1 VIPHATRPPIAPG
14 VHAALVFTL
23 AFANYLLAT
32 PAAVMLDDD
41 GYFILAAYF
50 NGVAHPPGYPVY
62 TAAAH
67 IASLVPVGTVAWR
80 VHALSGL
87 FGALACAC
95 LWAIARRLV
104 DSSACAYIAA
114 LAFAFSSVFWSQAI
128 VAEVYTLNA
137 LFLFAL
143 MLLALH
149 YAASQPRPGDRRPC
163 WLAFGYGLSLA
174 NHWPLMLLST
184 PGLAALLWPRAAVL
198 LRSLPRL
205 LPFLIL
211 GLVPYLWMVLRSRYS
226 EISFSGP
233 IEDLHDFWFYLSRRE
248 YRDVDWQTTAGLYD
262 KLRFCGFVLR
272 ETVRQF
278 GPAGWLIALLGAVGQ
293 WRALGV
299 RVSGALSLIFIGST
313 FALAGLLGF
322 EYDAHRRNVFSQYPI
337 PAYGIAALWLGVGAR
352 MVIDFCRHRW
362 PTRVSGRVLQGALAL
377 LLVASTWLANAPA
390 NLRSRDNWAERYARV
405 TLETLEPNA
414 TFVMFGDYTEGPAAY
429 LHLIEGV
436 RPDVTLMQLYG
447 KVLATRLF
455 HPLHVARTQEI
466 TQAYRSF
473 LMNTPTPVYFFPSF
487 PVDTATD
494 FYGIYFRIT
503 RRDVPEPDRTVL
515 APRVVAYL
523 EDVARHGAP
532 ADASQR
538 VLYEYLID
546 HYCALLAIAHEASVD
561 GSDRRRLDELANAR
575 CGGYYGLLRRA
586 AVLLNKKPSDP
597 ARARTL
603 LRAAQD
609 RAGEVIRRSD
619 LARLE
624 HSLGQAESQLGDARQ
639 AARHFARSMELDP
652 AVDNPSRQA
661 LRVIR
666 APSAGASLDP

>member
-1 VIPHATRPPIAPG
+1 V
-14 VHAALVFTL
+14 VFTL
-23 AFANYLLAT
+23 VFANYLLAT

-50 NGVAHPPGYPVY
+50 NGVAHPPGYPLY

-67 IASLVPVGTVAWR
+67 LASLVPVGTVAWR
-80 VHALSGL
+80 VHAVSGL

-95 LWAIARRLV
+95 LWSIARRLV

-114 LAFAFSSVFWSQAI
+114 FAFAFSSTFWSQAI

-137 LFLFAL
+137 LLLLAL

-149 YAASQPRPGDRRPC
+149 YTHAAPRPGDRRPC

-184 PGLAALLWPRAAVL
+184 PALAALLWPRAGVL
-198 LRSLPRL
+198 LRAVPRL
-205 LPFLIL
+205 LPCLIL
-211 GLVPYLWMVLRSRYS
+211 GLTPYLWMVIRSRHS

-248 YRDVDWQTTAGLYD
+248 YREADWQATADLYD
-262 KLRFCGFVLR
+262 KLQFCGFVLW
-272 ETVRQF
+272 ETARQF
-278 GPAGWLIALLGAVGQ
+278 GPAGWLFALLGAAGQ
-293 WRALGV
+293 WRLLGA
-299 RVSGALSLIFIGST
+299 RLGWALSLTFIGST

-337 PAYGIAALWLGVGAR
+337 PAYAMAALWIGLGAGI
-352 MVIDFCRHRW
+352 VIDGCRRRW
-362 PTRVSGRVLQGALAL
+362 PTRVSGRVFQGALAL
-377 LLVASTWLANAPA
+377 LLIASTWLANAPG
-390 NLRSRDNWAERYARV
+390 NLRARDNWAERYARV

-414 TFVMFGDYTEGPAAY
+414 TFIMFGDYTEGPTAY

-455 HPLHVARTQEI
+455 HPLHVAGTEGV
-466 TQAYRSF
+466 TQAYLSF
-473 LMNTPTPVYFFPSF
+473 LKNTPTPVYFFPSF

-494 FYGIYFRIT
+494 FYGLYLRIT
-503 RRDVPEPDRTVL
+503 RSDVPEPDRTVL
-515 APRVVAYL
+515 EPRVVAYL
-523 EDVARHGAP
+523 EDLAVRGAP
-532 ADASQR
+532 ADTSQR
-538 VLYEYLID
+538 LMYAYLID
-546 HYCALLAIAHEASVD
+546 HYCALLAIAQEASVD
-561 GSDRRRLDELANAR
+561 GPARQRLGKLVNAR
-575 CGGYYGLLRRA
+575 CAGYYGLLRQA
-586 AVLLNKKPSDP
+586 AVLLNKNPSEP
-597 ARARTL
+597 ARARAL

-609 RAGEVIRRSD
+609 RSAEVIRRSD

-624 HSLGQAESQLGDARQ
+624 HSLGQAESLLGDAQQ
-639 AARHFARSMELDP
+639 AVQHFARSMELDP
-652 AVDNPSRQA
+652 GIDNPSRQA
-661 LRVIR
+661 LRAIR
-666 APSAGASLDP
+666 ARPAGAPPDP